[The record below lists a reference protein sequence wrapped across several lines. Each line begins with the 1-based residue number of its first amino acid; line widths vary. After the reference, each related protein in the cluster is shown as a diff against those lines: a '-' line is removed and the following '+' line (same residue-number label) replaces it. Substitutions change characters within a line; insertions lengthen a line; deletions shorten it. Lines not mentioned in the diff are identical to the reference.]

1 MKLDDQQFRI
11 LIGLRLGAN
20 ICVALL
26 CHCGK
31 QFDRDGLHGLSCT
44 KSSGCFSLYATLN
57 SPMKQTMGPLDLSS
71 MLDPGELF

>member
-20 ICVALL
+20 ICVALF

-31 QFDRDGLHGLSCT
+31 QFDRDGLHGLSWT
-44 KSSGCFSLYATLN
+44 RSSGCFSRYVTLN
-57 SPMKQTMGPLDLSS
+57 SLIKQTMGPLNLSS
-71 MLDPGELF
+71 MLEPGELF